1 MNVSNVGI
9 ATYGN
14 AAIASPPVNDA
25 NPKPADPSTA
35 QVVEAAKPA
44 NTGQFVD
51 KKV

>member
-1 MNVSNVGI
+1 MNVSSI

-14 AAIASPPVNDA
+14 AAIASPPVNDPNA
-25 NPKPADPSTA
+25 RPAEPSAA
-35 QVVEAAKPA
+35 QSVEAAKPA

>member
-1 MNVSNVGI
+1 MNVTNVGI

-25 NPKPADPSTA
+25 NAKPTEPSPA
-35 QVVEAAKPA
+35 QAVEAAKPA
-44 NTGQFVD
+44 NTGQLVD

>member
-1 MNVSNVGI
+1 MNVNTVGI

-14 AAIASPPVNDA
+14 AAIASPPANDP
-25 NPKPADPSTA
+25 NPKTTETSSA
-35 QVVEAAKPA
+35 QAVEAAKPA